1 MKLHYF
7 KNIRTLAVLKER
19 YHELLF
25 KHHSDRNGGDDETTK
40 AINAEYAEVY
50 ERIMNRLENKV
61 VKSHNTPPSPQQ
73 AEQGPGKPSF
83 TDTLKNEVNENRSAI
98 VDGITDLAG
107 TLINTGLKAVNNY
120 LKKK

>member
-61 VKSHNTPPSPQQ
+61 VKSHNTPPSPNP
-73 AEQGPGKPSF
+73 ESEPGKASF
-83 TDTLKNEVNENRSAI
+83 KDTLKNEVNENRSAI

-107 TLINTGLKAVNNY
+107 TLTNTVLKAVNSY

>member
-1 MKLHYF
+1 M
-7 KNIRTLAVLKER
+7 KER

-61 VKSHNTPPSPQQ
+61 VKSHNTPPSP
-73 AEQGPGKPSF
+73 EPESGPGKPSF

-98 VDGITDLAG
+98 VDGITDLAS